1 MILVVGAGPTG
12 LTAALELAR
21 RGREVRIL
29 DRARQPSRTSK
40 AVGINPRTL
49 DLLEASGATEKI
61 LAEGRR
67 LERGVIHSAEGPL
80 TAVDFSRLDH
90 RYNRM
95 TALQQA
101 RTEALLEESLAER
114 GVTVERGCEALGVD
128 QDGASARLQV
138 RRADGREEEIAAE
151 RVVAA
156 DGAHSSLRKALG
168 LGFPGERYPG
178 EWELADVDIPA
189 WPYPE
194 DQLNLFFLPRNLL
207 LAIGL
212 EIDGRYRLAC
222 NTGDPLPH
230 LRRLGI
236 QVGEVVW
243 SSKFH
248 IGHHLIERYS
258 EGRVHFAGDAA
269 HLHSPA
275 GGRGLN
281 LGVEDACVLAMKL
294 CEGGL
299 ESYSAE
305 RREIAKGVIRMTGG
319 LTRVATLAN
328 PVSQAV
334 RNVLLRHLLP
344 LEFAQRR
351 LRRSIAGLSYNNPVS
366 GLGSST
372 G

>member
-12 LTAALELAR
+12 LTAALEMTR

-29 DRARQPSRTSK
+29 DEAEQPIRSSK
-40 AVGINPRTL
+40 AIGINPRSL
-49 DLLEASGATEKI
+49 ELLEASGVTEKI

-67 LERGVIHSAEGPL
+67 LDRGVIHTAEGPL
-80 TAVDFSRLDH
+80 ATLDFSRLDH

-101 RTEALLEESLAER
+101 RTEALLEETLAER
-114 GVTVERGCEALGVD
+114 GVMVERGCEALGVV
-128 QDGASARLQV
+128 QDAASAQV
-138 RRADGREEEIAAE
+138 RVRRTGGGEEEIAAE
-151 RVVAA
+151 HVVAA
-156 DGAHSSLRKALG
+156 DGAHSVLRKVLG

-178 EWELADVDIPA
+178 DWELADIDVTG

-194 DQLNLFFLPRNLL
+194 DQLNLFFLPRSLL

-212 EIDGRYRLAC
+212 EIDGRYRIAC
-222 NTGDPLPH
+222 NSGDPLPQ

-236 QVGEVVW
+236 EEERVVW

-248 IGHHLIERYS
+248 IGHHLIERFS

-294 CEGGL
+294 CQGGL
-299 ESYSAE
+299 DSYSAE
-305 RREIAKGVIRMTGG
+305 RHEIAKGVIRMTDA

-328 PVSQAV
+328 PAAQAM
-334 RNVLLRHLLP
+334 RNLLLRHVLP
-344 LEFAQRR
+344 LGFAQRR
-351 LRRSIAGLSYNNPVS
+351 LRRSIAGLAYPNP
-366 GLGSST
+366 LTGSE
-372 G
+372 